1 MLSFLVIFP
10 NPFIQA
16 KLVTTKTWLLCYM
29 GVSHFHQFFLWNEVR
44 KEKCGEIFAY
54 PLQLPLTPKAQN
66 MSNIYY
72 LIPVINS
79 ARRVE
84 FDLLWFSLI
93 IWLYWWSISDQALT
107 LQEFIVPRCFITS
120 GMYNKLTVGTHKEL
134 YFKKQKPHPLP
145 NCTTAI

>member
-16 KLVTTKTWLLCYM
+16 KLVTTKTCAVW
-29 GVSHFHQFFLWNEVR
+29 VFPHFHQFFCGMRRWER
-44 KEKCGEIFAY
+44 KVWRDFC
-54 PLQLPLTPKAQN
+54 LPSSASPHTKSPN
-66 MSNIYY
+66 MSDIYHF
-72 LIPVINS
+72 IPVINS
-79 ARRVE
+79 ASRVE

-120 GMYNKLTVGTHKEL
+120 GMYNKLTVGTHKEF

>member
-29 GVSHFHQFFLWNEVR
+29 GVSSFSWIFFVEWGEKGEVWR
-44 KEKCGEIFAY
+44 DFC
-54 PLQLPLTPKAQN
+54 LPSPASPHTKSPN